1 MMKNAIEMQSVNLH
15 FPKFALRDISMSL
28 PEGCVMGLIGEN
40 GAGKT
45 TMMKIILNVLR
56 RDSGTVTVLGA
67 DPADPS
73 FVRDRNRIGAVLQN
87 TCFQPMLNLREI
99 GKIMSRIYAGWDEQ
113 VYADLCRQYGLP
125 EQQRLDTFSAG
136 MKQKLNIIAA
146 LSHHPDLLILDEPMA
161 GLDPIAR
168 NELTELLRGYM
179 ESEQHSILISSHI
192 LSDLE
197 KIADIITCMHQGQI
211 ILSEEKDA
219 LLDRYVRVSCTDS
232 ERQSI
237 AEETILSEERTPYG
251 IRLIARRD
259 GLPESL
265 IEERPSLEEIVIAMA
280 GKERAS

>member
-1 MMKNAIEMQSVNLH
+1 MMKNAIELQSVNLR
-15 FPKFALRDISMSL
+15 FPKFALRDISLSL

-73 FVRDRNRIGAVLQN
+73 FVRTRNRIGAVLQD
-87 TCFQPMLNLREI
+87 TCFQPMLNILEI
-99 GKIMSRIYAGWDEQ
+99 GTIMSRIYSGWDKQ
-113 VYADLCRQYGLP
+113 VYEDLCRQYGLP
-125 EQQRLDTFSAG
+125 ERQRLDTLSAG
-136 MKQKLNIIAA
+136 MRQKLNIIAA

-168 NELTELLRGYM
+168 NDLAELLRGYM
-179 ESEQHSILISSHI
+179 ESEQHTILISSHI

-211 ILSEEKDA
+211 ILSEE
-219 LLDRYVRVSCTDS
+219 
-232 ERQSI
+232 
-237 AEETILSEERTPYG
+237 
-251 IRLIARRD
+251 
-259 GLPESL
+259 
-265 IEERPSLEEIVIAMA
+265 
-280 GKERAS
+280 